1 MAIEYNSG
9 FSDDES
15 ANNNPNRSTFIYKD
29 FSLAFTRNPVTGDVA
44 TIKDVQDIKRSVR
57 NLVMMNPGDKPFH
70 PEIGTGIRAALFQN
84 FSPTMSEA
92 LRLRIENTLKI
103 YEPRITVREVSFRD
117 PDSQSLDNNELNCFI
132 IFTLNNAPEQLE
144 QVSLMLQRIR

>member
-1 MAIEYNSG
+1 MPIEYNSG
-9 FSDDES
+9 FNDDE
-15 ANNNPNRSTFIYKD
+15 AVNNNPNRSTFIYKD
-29 FSLAFTRNPVTGDVA
+29 FSLSFTRNPVTGDVS
-44 TIKDVQDIKRSVR
+44 TIKDVQDIKRSIR

-70 PEIGTGIRAALFQN
+70 PEIGTGLRAALFQN

-117 PDSQSLDNNELNCFI
+117 PDSQSLDNNALNCFI
-132 IFTLNNAPEQLE
+132 IFTLNNAPDQLE